1 MPPTL
6 LHQFWTFISE
16 TQTAPILQLDD
27 DTLSR
32 WLLRQFQR
40 RNVLNSEQ
48 TQDLSNYI
56 TDRLPL
62 IRELAQERRLVY
74 S

>member
-16 TQTAPILQLDD
+16 TQTAPMLNLDD
-27 DTLSR
+27 AALSR

-40 RNVLNSEQ
+40 QNVLDSEQ
-48 TQDLSNYI
+48 TKNLNTYI
-56 TDRLPL
+56 TERLPL
-62 IRELAQERRLVY
+62 IRELAQERWLAY